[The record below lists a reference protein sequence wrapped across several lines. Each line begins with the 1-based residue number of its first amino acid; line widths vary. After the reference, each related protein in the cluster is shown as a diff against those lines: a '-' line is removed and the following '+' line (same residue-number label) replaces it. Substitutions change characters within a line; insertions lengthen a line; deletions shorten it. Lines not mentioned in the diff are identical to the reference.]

1 VEDPTLAPGSGRRF
15 NSHNNKP
22 VFDLRSPSRAPF
34 LSFSIKHNPETR
46 HTYLAL
52 IKRNAELTVFENEEP
67 ESLDSWNEMDT
78 VAVCERPARGE
89 EVSFKVMFDP
99 NLEPCYNAIRQ
110 GVPRDSL
117 AVIVASMNR
126 ASVWRTKE
134 ISHTVTLGSS
144 MTKEFYLAAEL
155 KGHRGLVR
163 DVAWAP
169 GNIRGF
175 DIVAT
180 ACKDG
185 FIRVFQISTPSKGDQ
200 ILRSRD
206 YARVPES
213 LGLPVPRTIENGA
226 RNSPSG
232 IGAGLAG
239 ARSSVSGIRQ
249 QDPEDRKGQ
258 ILHLAQEVSK
268 LEANRTPVWRVDFDD
283 DGQLLG
289 STGDDG
295 KLMLWRR
302 EPSGVWSRSAE
313 LALKKTV
320 SLQDS

>member
-1 VEDPTLAPGSGRRF
+1 M
-15 NSHNNKP
+15 
-22 VFDLRSPSRAPF
+22 FDLRSPSRAPF

-52 IKRNAELTVFENEEP
+52 IKRNAELTVYENEEP
-67 ESLDSWNEMDT
+67 ESLDGWAELDT

-89 EVSFKVMFDP
+89 EASFKVAFDP

-110 GVPRDSL
+110 GVQRDSL

-134 ISHTVTLGSS
+134 ISHTVSLGSS
-144 MTKEFYLAAEL
+144 TTREFYLAAEL
-155 KGHRGLVR
+155 RGHRGLVR

-185 FIRVFQISTPSKGDQ
+185 FVRVFQISTPSKGDLV
-200 ILRSRD
+200 LRSKD
-206 YARVPES
+206 YAKVPES
-213 LGLPVPRTIENGA
+213 VAVPVHRSIENGV

-239 ARSSVSGIRQ
+239 ARSGASAVRQ
-249 QDPEDRKGQ
+249 QEAEERQGQ
-258 ILHLAQEVSK
+258 VLHVAVEVSK

-302 EPSGVWSRSAE
+302 EPSGAWSRSAE

-320 SLQDS
+320 APIPG